1 MITFEEIKQ
10 IITEKAGSD
19 AILGEETT
27 GLQPALIINPDKMVD
42 VCLELRDNPNTW
54 FDFLACLSGVDYGVE
69 EKKFGV
75 VYHLSSIIKKHQI
88 VLKVFQENDRSEQNL
103 PVFKSVSSVWRTAD
117 WHEREAFD
125 LVGIFFEGHP
135 DLRRILLPDDWQ
147 GYPLRKDYKNAETY
161 KNIKIDF

>member
-1 MITFEEIKQ
+1 MMTFEEIKQ
-10 IITEKAGSD
+10 IIIEKTGSD

-27 GLQPALIINPDKMVD
+27 GLQPALIINPDKMIE

-75 VYHLSSIIKKHQI
+75 VYHLSSIIKKHQV
-88 VLKVFQENDRSEQNL
+88 VLKVLQENDRSEQNL

>member
-1 MITFEEIKQ
+1 MMTFEEIKQ
-10 IITEKAGSD
+10 IIIEQIGSD
-19 AILGEETT
+19 AIVGEETT
-27 GLQPALIINPDKMVD
+27 GLQPALIINPDKMVE
-42 VCLELRDNPNTW
+42 VCLELRDNKNTW

-75 VYHLSSIIKKHQI
+75 VYHLSSIIKKHQM
-88 VLKVFQENDRSEQNL
+88 VLKVFRENDRNEQNL

-125 LVGIFFEGHP
+125 LTGIFFEGHP